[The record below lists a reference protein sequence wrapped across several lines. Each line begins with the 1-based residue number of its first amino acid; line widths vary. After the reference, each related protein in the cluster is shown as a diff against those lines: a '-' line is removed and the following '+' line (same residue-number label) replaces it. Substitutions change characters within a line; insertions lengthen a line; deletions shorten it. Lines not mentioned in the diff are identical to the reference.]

1 MLHKITVEN
10 FFSIAD
16 RQELTFAVPANAPDL
31 VCFRSSPVDKN
42 IRLPTVVGIFGPNA
56 SGKST
61 LLRAIFSSVI
71 FACKSFEWENTGQ
84 IFQPYR
90 QKDWSEKPTKIII
103 DFDNK
108 LSDDTDLTMF
118 RYELHI
124 AHFGDFQNKQV
135 LYEAL
140 SYAPKGRY
148 RSLFERIEQ
157 KFHFGHE
164 FGIANKDDPR
174 KESIRPNASVISTLA
189 KLNHPLSSYISQQ
202 MNMLQMSGFDR
213 QSANPWLE
221 YYHRDKNCLDHLNRA
236 LRRFDVGLEC
246 MLIEQGERGLFA
258 KFQHTGLD
266 DFIFFPEESAGTQRF
281 IEIFPRLHYALETG
295 SIAVVDEIDTDL
307 HPLLLPELF
316 WWFSSLERNPHGAQ
330 LLFTAHNPA
339 LLDKLQKEQ
348 VFFTEKPCGQST
360 RVYGARDIKGL
371 RREPSLMKKYLSGEL
386 GAVPHI
392 G

>member
-1 MLHKITVEN
+1 MRIAGKLGSIRRIRLHLQ
-10 FFSIAD
+10 IALKRLGRFCKVTD
-16 RQELTFAVPANAPDL
+16 VAIRQTKAL
-31 VCFRSSPVDKN
+31 VDKGVA
-42 IRLPTVVGIFGPNA
+42 RVAADGGVVKSDRAGVVLQEIVGVARHVFG
-56 SGKST
+56 
-61 LLRAIFSSVI
+61 
-71 FACKSFEWENTGQ
+71 FA
-84 IFQPYR
+84 R
-90 QKDWSEKPTKIII
+90 V
-103 DFDNK
+103 
-108 LSDDTDLTMF
+108 
-118 RYELHI
+118 R
-124 AHFGDFQNKQV
+124 
-135 LYEAL
+135 
-140 SYAPKGRY
+140 
-148 RSLFERIEQ
+148 
-157 KFHFGHE
+157 
-164 FGIANKDDPR
+164 
-174 KESIRPNASVISTLA
+174 
-189 KLNHPLSSYISQQ
+189 
-202 MNMLQMSGFDR
+202 
-213 QSANPWLE
+213 
-221 YYHRDKNCLDHLNRA
+221 RDEH
-236 LRRFDVGLEC
+236 G
-246 MLIEQGERGLFA
+246 LIEQGERGLFA